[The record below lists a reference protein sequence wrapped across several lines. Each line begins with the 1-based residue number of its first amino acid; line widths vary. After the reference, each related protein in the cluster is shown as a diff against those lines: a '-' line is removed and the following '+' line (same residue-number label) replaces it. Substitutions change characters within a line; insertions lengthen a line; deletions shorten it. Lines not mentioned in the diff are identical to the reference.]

1 MWAHSMGAWIS
12 GHMMAKADLSPF
24 ERIRLIL
31 EAPSNHIEGEVAAAH
46 GCIGKIMGCCFSD
59 PNMEFR

>member
-1 MWAHSMGAWIS
+1 
-12 GHMMAKADLSPF
+12 MMATTDLSPF

-31 EAPSNHIEGEVAAAH
+31 EAPSNHIEDKVAATK